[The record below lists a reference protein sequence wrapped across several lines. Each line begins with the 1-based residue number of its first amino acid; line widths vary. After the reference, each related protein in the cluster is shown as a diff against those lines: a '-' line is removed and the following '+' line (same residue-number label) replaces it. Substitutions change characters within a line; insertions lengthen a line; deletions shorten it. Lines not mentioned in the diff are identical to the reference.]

1 MAVEYNKQTHS
12 QEVSHVPN
20 ADEASSPAEGLD
32 ERYLIDTLVD
42 LAKVPT
48 EVPLGTETFMEPD
61 DPKLVH
67 YVQRVLRPK
76 IQSLTVYDITDVPRN
91 QMVMRL
97 GEGSSD
103 ACLLVMAY
111 TPTQHHNLM
120 EDPFSGKIARAA
132 EWGYDEPCVFGQGV
146 TQNKAHHA
154 VMLAVMKLLTESQAR
169 LRGTVYFTVNN
180 EGLSSHRCTEEILRA
195 LDRKPDFGLLL
206 LGTGLRVSLGN
217 RGRVDINVEVRGKA
231 VHSSAPGQ
239 GLSAIDGAHKVI
251 NQLKLVPLEGTHPQ
265 LGGRHAIPYQ
275 LTFEPMA
282 PHTLPEIARMKVDR
296 RLLPGDDVDRVVEDV
311 RQAIG
316 DLSPY
321 QVSVEKGA
329 YMLPALVEAEH
340 QGVQALV
347 EAHRQ
352 VRGSEPETFYGIGT
366 FDAGGLCAAGVPA
379 VMYGAGGGGSFI
391 GVDFAPVSQVIDE
404 ARVVTR
410 TILSLVG

>member
-1 MAVEYNKQTHS
+1 MGVGYNKQTYP
-12 QEVSHVPN
+12 QEVSPVPM
-20 ADEASSPAEGLD
+20 ADEAFPLAGALD
-32 ERYLIDTLVD
+32 ERYLIDSLVE

-67 YVQRVLRPK
+67 YVQQVLRPK
-76 IQSLTVYDITDVPRN
+76 IQSLTVYDIMDVPRN
-91 QMVMRL
+91 QLVVRL

-120 EDPFSGKIARAA
+120 EDPFSGKIARAT

-154 VMLAVMKLLTESQAR
+154 VMLAVLKLLTERQAQ
-169 LRGTVYFTVNN
+169 LPGTVYFAVNN

-231 VHSSAPGQ
+231 VHSSAPSQ
-239 GLSAIDGAHKVI
+239 GLSAIDGANEVI
-251 NQLKLVPLEGTHPQ
+251 NRLKLVPLEGTHPQ

-275 LTFEPMA
+275 LTFEPLA
-282 PHTLPEIARMKVDR
+282 PHTLPEIARLKVDR
-296 RLLPGDDVDRVVEDV
+296 RLLPGDDVDSAVEDV

-321 QVSVEKGA
+321 RVSVEKGTH
-329 YMLPALVEAEH
+329 MLPALVDPEH
-340 QGVQALV
+340 KGVRALM
-347 EAHRQ
+347 EAHRR
-352 VRGSEPETFYGIGT
+352 VRGREPETFYGIGT
-366 FDAGGLCAAGVPA
+366 FDAGGPCAAGVPA
-379 VMYGAGGGGSFI
+379 IMYGAGGGGSFI
-391 GVDFAPVSQVIDE
+391 GEDFAPVSQVIDE